1 MGNLFQQIKD
11 SVKGQKSD
19 FCSRATSVTLLESG
33 NKEIPFNLVVNYTDC
48 DKKPKTVNYQEVV
61 MNGNYIPDC
70 VQGGSPISITDGG
83 GIEIPKQ
90 PMDSQ
95 QTSYKSFVQYG
106 TTNCET
112 PPPSGE
118 NKILFP
124 CQGSGEVVVVDTTGY
139 NLTQGSIYEM
149 TLNPLNPGP
158 IPRLQCFTVGE
169 QTNQQAEYNIMGIKG
184 TVEDC
189 NVCGGP
195 PPFFSYIVGD
205 TSYNNQIDACTSGEK
220 KITVYSSTNEPIV
233 NSTFLYINPQLTI
246 PYDSKGFVYY
256 SGREVYAISTGSDG
270 KLTSLTPCA
279 A

>member
-90 PMDSQ
+90 PMDSK

-112 PPPSGE
+112 PPS
-118 NKILFP
+118 
-124 CQGSGEVVVVDTTGY
+124 
-139 NLTQGSIYEM
+139 
-149 TLNPLNPGP
+149 
-158 IPRLQCFTVGE
+158 
-169 QTNQQAEYNIMGIKG
+169 
-184 TVEDC
+184 
-189 NVCGGP
+189 
-195 PPFFSYIVGD
+195 FFSYTVGD
-205 TSYNNQIDACTSGEK
+205 KSYNNQIDACTSGEK
-220 KITVYSSTNEPIV
+220 TITVYSNTNDPIV
-233 NSTFLYINPQLTI
+233 ESTFFYINPQLTR

-256 SGREVYAISTGSDG
+256 SGKGVYAISTGSDG